1 MSLTQALA
9 RLIVQSAPDKTARE
23 RAREGVKDLLAVTL
37 PVHSGTLADP
47 GLIALRRI
55 WPGEDPQTRA
65 LLGGYCAHALDF
77 DDFHADFRGHPGA
90 AILPALFALV
100 QTLPGLSTERFLD
113 ALVIGVETAGRLG
126 LAIGQGHYL
135 RGFHNTGTL
144 GTLAASAAAARLCRV
159 DEATAVTVLSLA
171 TSQAAGL
178 RVQFGSTA
186 KPLHA
191 GLAARGAVTALE
203 LAVAGIDAGSPDALE
218 AFITAY
224 GDKESRPA
232 ALTDGWGAP
241 WRIVTPGLEYKN
253 WPTCSGTHAAAVA
266 ALQLRERGALPTD
279 IDHITVAFPPGGDVA
294 TAIHQPKTGIE
305 ARFSLEYVIAHCL
318 LHGEPRI
325 ADFSLQPLAPDTLAL
340 AARVT
345 RTPDLNAPP
354 DALNP
359 SARFHEVT
367 LFLRNGEIL
376 RQRITRQQTLARGV
390 NVEEKLRRSL
400 SPLPIAAQQRWLRLS
415 ELTND
420 AGLQELAEALRLR

>member
-1 MSLTQALA
+1 MSLIQALA
-9 RLIVQSAPDKTARE
+9 PLIMQSAPDKAARE
-23 RAREGVKDLLAVTL
+23 SAREGVKDLLAVAL
-37 PVHSGTLADP
+37 PVLSGTLVDP
-47 GLIALRRI
+47 GLTALRRL
-55 WPGEDPQTRA
+55 WPGADPQTQA

-90 AILPALFALV
+90 VILPTLFALAR
-100 QTLPGLSTERFLD
+100 TLPDLTTERFLD
-113 ALVIGVETAGRLG
+113 ALIIGVETAGRLG
-126 LAIGQGHYL
+126 LSIGQGHYL

-144 GTLAASAAAARLCRV
+144 GTLAACAAAARLCAV
-159 DEATAVTVLSLA
+159 DEQTAITALSLA

-178 RVQFGSTA
+178 RAQFGSTA

-224 GDKESRPA
+224 GDEESRPA
-232 ALTDGWGAP
+232 ALTESWGAP

-253 WPTCSGTHAAAVA
+253 WPTCSGTHAAALA
-266 ALQLRERGALPTD
+266 ALQLREHGVLPAE
-279 IDHITVAFPPGGDVA
+279 IEHITVAFPPGGDVA
-294 TAIHQPKTGIE
+294 TAIREPKTGIE

-325 ADFSLQPLAPDTLAL
+325 ADFSLQPLDPGTSAL
-340 AARVT
+340 AARVS

-354 DALNP
+354 DAQNP

-367 LFLRNGEIL
+367 LFLRSGEIL
-376 RQRITRQQTLARGV
+376 RQRVTRQQTLARGV
-390 NVEEKLRRSL
+390 NVEEKLRHSL
-400 SPLPIAAQQRWLRLS
+400 STLPIEAQQRWLRLS
-415 ELTND
+415 ELTNN
-420 AGLQELAEALRLR
+420 AGLHELAQALRLR